1 VNDKIQHI
9 HLEREA
15 AVYLR
20 QSTLKQVYEH
30 RESTARQYAL
40 RQRALELGWPVD
52 RVKVIDDDLG
62 ESGAGVERREG
73 FKQLAKDVSEGRVGA
88 IFALEVSRLARS
100 CADWHHLLDLCGV
113 ADVVIADEQA
123 CYQPSDYND
132 RLLLGLKGQ
141 MSEAELHWMRL
152 RLQGGKLS
160 KARRGELYRPPT
172 PGYVW
177 DRATNRLRL
186 DPDEQVQR
194 AVQLIFERFRIDGS
208 MMGVV
213 RYFVRRGLSM
223 PAYDPQTGKTRMLM
237 ASKNQAQSILKNPTY
252 AGAYVYGRSERRTRL
267 VDGRIEKMAVTLAD
281 PCTWKICLRDH
292 HAAYIEWE
300 EYMANQR
307 KLAENR
313 TNHRAIDRRGA
324 AREGS
329 ALLQGLVMCGRCGG
343 RMRVHYQGRH
353 GQAQYL
359 CPVQVDPR
367 TGNGTNCFNV
377 ASALIDEAVVKLF
390 LEAVQ
395 PAEIEVGLQVMREVE
410 RQSAEVER
418 QWTLRLDRARYEAR
432 LAERRYKAVDPDNRV
447 IARTLEKEW
456 NDKLGEVE
464 RLEREHGEAQR
475 RDGLAINDSDRARI
489 MELAKDLSRVW
500 NAATTTHAERKN
512 LLRML
517 IREVSLSPVD
527 VPTKLTKVRVLWQT
541 GAVSEQ
547 TVTRLGR
554 SGWDKSSVEVEQAI
568 AELFA
573 AGLGDEE
580 IAAEVKR
587 RGLLH
592 PRRWHWSAYSVQ
604 RLRWRQGLRRIGRK
618 RIPEQRPDGLFS
630 LRGVATKLG
639 VSRWAVRY
647 WIAEGLLTAVEGGR
661 GRECWFLLDAPT
673 LERLKPAIAKTTAR
687 MSRLTPSHP

>member
-40 RQRALELGWPVD
+40 KQRALDLGWPVE
-52 RVKVIDDDLG
+52 RIKVIDNDLG
-62 ESGAGVERREG
+62 ESGTAVERREG

-123 CYQPSDYND
+123 CYTPRDYND
-132 RLLLGLKGQ
+132 RLLLGLKGT

-160 KARRGELYRPPT
+160 KAKRGELYRTPT

-177 DRATNRLRL
+177 DRATSRLRL
-186 DPDEQVQR
+186 DADEQVQR
-194 AVQLIFERFRIDGS
+194 AVRLIFERFRIDGS

-213 RYFVRRGLSM
+213 RYFVRRGLPM
-223 PAYDPQTGKTRMLM
+223 PAYDKQAGEMHM
-237 ASKNQAQSILKNPTY
+237 VAANKNQAISVLKNPTY
-252 AGAYVYGRSERRTRL
+252 AGAYVYGRTQRQTRL
-267 VDGRIEKMAVTLAD
+267 VEGRVEQRAVMLAD
-281 PCTWKICLRDH
+281 PSAWKICLRDQH
-292 HAAYIEWE
+292 PSYIEWE

-313 TNHRAIDRRGA
+313 TKHVTIDQRGA

-329 ALLQGLVMCGRCGG
+329 ALLQGLALCGRCGQ

-359 CPVQVDPR
+359 CPVSVDPR
-367 TGNGTNCFNV
+367 TGNATNCFNV
-377 ASALIDEAVVKLF
+377 ASALIDEAVVKMF
-390 LEAVQ
+390 LDVAK
-395 PAEIEVGLQVMREVE
+395 PAEIEVGLQVVREVE

-418 QWTLRLDRARYEAR
+418 QWTLRLDRARYESR

-475 RDGLAINDSDRARI
+475 CDGLVINESDRAQI
-489 MELAKDLSRVW
+489 MELAKDLPRVW

-541 GAVSEQ
+541 GAVSEL
-547 TVTRLGR
+547 TVARLGR
-554 SGWDKSSVEVEQAI
+554 SGWDRSSVEVEQVI
-568 AELFA
+568 AELFE
-573 AGLGDEE
+573 AGLSDED

-592 PRRWHWSAYSVQ
+592 PRRWHWGAYSVKA
-604 RLRWRQGLRRIGRK
+604 LRWRQGLRRVARK
-618 RIPEQRPDGLFS
+618 PDPEQRTDGLFS
-630 LRGVATKLG
+630 LRGVAVKLG
-639 VSRWAVRY
+639 VSVRAVRC
-647 WIAEGLLTAVEGGR
+647 WIEEGLLTPAEGGR
-661 GRECWFLLDAPT
+661 GRARWFVLDTPT
-673 LERLKPAIAKTTAR
+673 VERLKPAVATVTAR
-687 MSRLTPSHP
+687 ISRHTSTHP